1 MKKEDIQKQI
11 NNMERD
17 EMKCLSCD
25 KVIKVRNLKRHSK
38 AKLHL
43 KSVEKKVNVMKQ
55 NITTK
60 KQIKMKKQTAV
71 EKLELMLLGMVSF
84 DSEELR
90 LKYKKAFEKA
100 KEMEK
105 QQIVDNSKNN
115 WISVNDRLPDES
127 GRYLGYLT
135 ELKCLGNSYSTIN
148 VAFNTN
154 HKDSTAWTEHG
165 EVLQYITHWM
175 PLPNPPKDR

>member
-1 MKKEDIQKQI
+1 
-11 NNMERD
+11 
-17 EMKCLSCD
+17 
-25 KVIKVRNLKRHSK
+25 
-38 AKLHL
+38 
-43 KSVEKKVNVMKQ
+43 
-55 NITTK
+55 
-60 KQIKMKKQTAV
+60 MKKQTAV

>member
-1 MKKEDIQKQI
+1 
-11 NNMERD
+11 
-17 EMKCLSCD
+17 
-25 KVIKVRNLKRHSK
+25 
-38 AKLHL
+38 
-43 KSVEKKVNVMKQ
+43 
-55 NITTK
+55 
-60 KQIKMKKQTAV
+60 MKKQTAV
-71 EKLELMLLGMVSF
+71 SWLIKELYEYEQQSGNSLTFAQMKPLLEQ
-84 DSEELR
+84 
-90 LKYKKAFEKA
+90 A

-115 WISVNDRLPDES
+115 WISVNDRLPEES

-175 PLPNPPKDR
+175 PLPDAPKDVEVISIKLVKL